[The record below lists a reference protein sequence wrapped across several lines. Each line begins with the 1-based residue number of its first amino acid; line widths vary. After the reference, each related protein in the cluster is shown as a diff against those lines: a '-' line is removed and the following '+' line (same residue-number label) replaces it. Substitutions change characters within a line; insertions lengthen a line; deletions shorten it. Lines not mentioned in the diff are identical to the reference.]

1 MAEIVRWLMT
11 APDAPLE
18 RVVAAVPVPG
28 PGQALVEVAGC
39 GVCHTDLGFYYEG
52 VRTRAP
58 LPLALGH
65 EVSGFVRAAGA
76 GAEHLIGQAV
86 VVPAVLPCGDCEHCL
101 AGRGTVC
108 ARQFMPGNDG
118 HGGFAS
124 HLLVPAR
131 GLCPVPGCSDADQE
145 LGQPGLTLR
154 SLSVLAD
161 AASTAYQAVVRASLE
176 PGGAVVVVGAGGV
189 GIYAVQLA
197 RHFGARVIALDVDP
211 ARREQA
217 LALGAD
223 KALDAA
229 ADRRSLRSEVKAFVA
244 GSRGGVRVF
253 ECSGHPGGQE
263 LAFEL
268 LGPAGV
274 LLVVGFTSTKVS
286 IRLSRLMALDAQAIG
301 NWGCLPEHYPTLL
314 ELVRSGAVAVAP
326 LCETFPLDDV
336 QQVLEAVRAHRIH
349 GRPVL
354 IP

>member
-1 MAEIVRWLMT
+1 MTEIVRWLMT
-11 APDAPLE
+11 ASDAPLK
-18 RVVAAVPVPG
+18 RDVSAAPSPG

-39 GVCHTDLGFYYEG
+39 GVCHTDLGFYYDG

-65 EVSGFVRAAGA
+65 EVAGFVRAAGA
-76 GAEHLIGQAV
+76 GAEDLVGQAV
-86 VVPAVLPCGDCEHCL
+86 VVPAVLPCGDCADCA

-108 ARQFMPGNDG
+108 KKQFMPGNDG

-131 GLCPVPGCSDADQE
+131 GLCPVPGCTDADQE

-154 SLSVLAD
+154 TLSVLAD
-161 AASTAYQAVVRASLE
+161 AASTAYQAILRAKIE
-176 PGGAVVVVGAGGV
+176 PGGAVAVVGAGGV

-197 RHFGARVIALDVDP
+197 KHLGARVVALDVDP
-211 ARREQA
+211 KRREQA
-217 LALGAD
+217 AEMGAD
-223 KALDAA
+223 LVLDAA
-229 ADRRSLRSEVKAFVA
+229 ADRRTVRGEVKAFVK
-244 GSRGGVRVF
+244 GSNGGIRVF
-253 ECSGHPGGQE
+253 ECSGHPSGQE

-268 LGPAGV
+268 LGSAGV
-274 LLVVGFTSTKVS
+274 MLVVGFTSAKVT

-301 NWGCLPEHYPTLL
+301 NWGCLPEHYPPLL
-314 ELVRSGAVAVAP
+314 ELVRQGVVQVAP

-336 QQVLEAVRAHRIH
+336 QSVLEAVRAHSIQA
-349 GRPVL
+349 RPVL